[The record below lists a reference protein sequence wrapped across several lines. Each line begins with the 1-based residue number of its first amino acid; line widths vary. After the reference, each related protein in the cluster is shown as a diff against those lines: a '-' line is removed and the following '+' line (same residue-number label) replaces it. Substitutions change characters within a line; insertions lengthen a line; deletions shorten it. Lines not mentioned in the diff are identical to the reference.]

1 VSGPD
6 ELHDQS
12 TMPAGDAPA
21 QTGPRERP
29 PGFAAGAVLAKRYR
43 IVRFIARGGMGE
55 VYEAEDQELG
65 ERVALKTIHPDRVG
79 DQRAVDRFKR
89 EIFLARRVTH
99 RNVCRLFDVGF
110 HDTTTFLT
118 MELLEGDTLAQRISK
133 SGRFSAADA
142 LPIVQQMAAALD
154 AAHAAGIVH
163 RDFKSQNVMLCG
175 ARVVVTDFG
184 LARGPHGGDDAHLSR
199 SGEIVGSPGYM
210 SPEQVEG
217 REVGPAADVYA
228 LGVVLF
234 EMMTGRLPFV
244 ADTPLA
250 TAIKRLKQPP
260 PSPRE
265 SASELDAVW
274 ETTIL
279 RCLSIVPQER
289 FTTAGAVARALSAPR
304 APRIAIT
311 QTMAQQVQRK
321 RWLLVAIPVL
331 LALAGLGGYVF
342 WPRPKPVVAA
352 TPARRAVAV
361 VGFRNTTGRADTAW
375 LGSAL
380 AEMLSTELG
389 AAETLRTVPAERIA
403 RVKLELGLGET
414 DTLAAETL
422 ARIRKN
428 TGADLVVVGSY
439 VALGSGST
447 RRVRVDLHLQD
458 AVAGQTLASWSETG
472 QEETLVDLVLRAGS
486 ELRRRM
492 GVSDLA
498 PAAAHVRATLQQLA
512 DRAAAASHVG
522 R

>member
-1 VSGPD
+1 MLRVMSGPD
-6 ELHDQS
+6 ELHDAS
-12 TMPAGDAPA
+12 TMPAGDTPP

-29 PGFAAGAVLAKRYR
+29 PAFADGTVLAGRYR

-55 VYEAEDQELG
+55 VYEAEDQELR

-89 EIFLARRVTH
+89 EIHLARKVTH

-118 MELLEGDTLAQRISK
+118 MELLQGETLAERIHK
-133 SGRFSAADA
+133 AGRFAAADA
-142 LPIVQQMAAALD
+142 LPIVQQMADALD

-175 ARVVVTDFG
+175 TRVVVTDFG
-184 LARGPHGGDDAHLSR
+184 LARGPQGGADAHLSR

-217 REVGPAADVYA
+217 REVGPPADVYA

-265 SASELDAVW
+265 SAAELDAVW
-274 ETTIL
+274 ENTIL

-289 FTTAGAVARALSAPR
+289 FATAGAVTQALGAPR
-304 APRIAIT
+304 STRFETLRMDADESP
-311 QTMAQQVQRK
+311 RK
-321 RWLLVAIPVL
+321 RWWLVAIPALIVL
-331 LALAGLGGYVF
+331 LGLGVYILM
-342 WPRPKPVVAA
+342 PRAKPGQA
-352 TPARRAVAV
+352 TAPAHRSIAV
-361 VGFRNTTGRADTAW
+361 VGFRNTTGRTEAAW
-375 LGSAL
+375 LGGVL
-380 AEMLSTELG
+380 ADMFSVDLG
-389 AAETLRTVPAERIA
+389 ADPTLR
-403 RVKLELGLGET
+403 
-414 DTLAAETL
+414 
-422 ARIRKN
+422 
-428 TGADLVVVGSY
+428 TGADLVVGGSY
-439 VALGSGST
+439 VALGN
-447 RRVRVDLHLQD
+447 RVRVDVHMQD
-458 AVAGQTLASWSETG
+458 AAAGQTLASLSETG
-472 QEETLVDLVLRAGS
+472 QQDALVDLVSRAGT
-486 ELRRRM
+486 ELRRKM
-492 GVSDLA
+492 GA
-498 PAAAHVRATLQQLA
+498 PELDAAAAANVRATLQQLA

-522 R
+522 Q